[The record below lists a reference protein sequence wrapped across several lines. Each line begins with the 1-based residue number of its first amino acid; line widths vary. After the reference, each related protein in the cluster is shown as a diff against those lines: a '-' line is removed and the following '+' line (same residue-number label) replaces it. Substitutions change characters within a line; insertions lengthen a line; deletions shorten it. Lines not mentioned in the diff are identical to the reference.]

1 MTLDEL
7 NRLEQKL
14 HDVTNQSFIAGL
26 ITGILICLSVELIIW
41 ILI

>member
-7 NRLEQKL
+7 NRVEQKL
-14 HDVTNQSFIAGL
+14 HDVTNQSFTAGV
-26 ITGILICLSVELIIW
+26 IVGILICLSIELIVW